1 MRYYLSNTITLREI
15 FQKNVIKGTKSS
27 NYFPTVKCNA
37 EWVEPV
43 IDDALMDF
51 PCKQSWLDAFHV
63 SKTHFKVQNKQF
75 SEPPSVFYYYYP
87 FLVHCT

>member
-51 PCKQSWLDAFHV
+51 PCKQSLIGCLSCFKDTIQS
-63 SKTHFKVQNKQF
+63 SK
-75 SEPPSVFYYYYP
+75 
-87 FLVHCT
+87 